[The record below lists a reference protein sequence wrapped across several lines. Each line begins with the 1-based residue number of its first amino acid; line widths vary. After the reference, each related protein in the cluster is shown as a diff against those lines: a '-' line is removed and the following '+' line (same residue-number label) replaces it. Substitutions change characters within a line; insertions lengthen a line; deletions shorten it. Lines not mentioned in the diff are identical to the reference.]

1 MIRHFNQTGRVRILR
16 EHVNLSLQPGR
27 EGQPRVFDLSLSL
40 GGYNFDPDAS
50 IRVEAAVSNVSQRWQ
65 FGTVGQ
71 FTPPPD
77 YERRMTEVPSTARFR
92 IFVVKGDDSGLLL
105 GAADGI
111 APTQDASSLLP
122 IQESD
127 DIGDEV
133 WRLDFSGVGEP
144 LLLLNNSVDN
154 ISGIVRSD
162 AKFRSLV
169 MPEVL
174 RAILLRA
181 VVVERQDPD
190 DDQSQ
195 WNLWFETARSIL
207 PHREA
212 PNLSADA
219 SLTQEATEW
228 IDDVVQAFAQTR
240 VKAAASYQNEIG
252 RGAA

>member
-16 EHVNLSLQPGR
+16 EHVDLSLQAGR

-40 GGYNFDPDAS
+40 DEYNFDPEAN

-71 FTPPPD
+71 FTPPPE

-92 IFVVKGDDSGLLL
+92 IFVVKSDDSGLLL

-122 IQESD
+122 IQED

-133 WRLDFSGVGEP
+133 WRLDFSSVGEP

-181 VVVERQDPD
+181 VVIERQDPD

-207 PHREA
+207 PHREP

-228 IDDVVQAFAQTR
+228 IDDVVQVFAQTR
-240 VKAAASYQNEIG
+240 VKAAASYQD
-252 RGAA
+252 

>member
-16 EHVNLSLQPGR
+16 EHVDLSLQAGR

-40 GGYNFDPDAS
+40 SEYNFDPEAN

-71 FTPPPD
+71 FTPPPE

-92 IFVVKGDDSGLLL
+92 IFVVKSDDSGLLL

-122 IQESD
+122 LQED

-133 WRLDFSGVGEP
+133 WRLDFSSVGEP

-181 VVVERQDPD
+181 VVIERQDPD

-228 IDDVVQAFAQTR
+228 IDDVVQVFAQTR
-240 VKAAASYQNEIG
+240 VKAAASYQD
-252 RGAA
+252 

>member
-16 EHVNLSLQPGR
+16 EHVDLSLQAGR

-40 GGYNFDPDAS
+40 SEYNFDPEAN

-71 FTPPPD
+71 FTPPPE

-92 IFVVKGDDSGLLL
+92 IFVVKSDDSGLLL

-122 IQESD
+122 IQED

-133 WRLDFSGVGEP
+133 WRLDFSSVGEP

-181 VVVERQDPD
+181 VVIERQDPD

-228 IDDVVQAFAQTR
+228 IDDVVQVFAQTR
-240 VKAAASYQNEIG
+240 VKAAASYQD
-252 RGAA
+252 

>member
-16 EHVNLSLQPGR
+16 EHVDLSLQPGR

-40 GGYNFDPDAS
+40 GEYNFDPEAN

-71 FTPPPD
+71 FTPPPE

-92 IFVVKGDDSGLLL
+92 IFVVKSDDSGLLL

-122 IQESD
+122 IQED

-133 WRLDFSGVGEP
+133 WRLDFSSVGEP

-181 VVVERQDPD
+181 VVIERQDPD

-207 PHREA
+207 PRREA

-228 IDDVVQAFAQTR
+228 IDDVVQVFAQTR
-240 VKAAASYQNEIG
+240 VKAAASYQD
-252 RGAA
+252 